1 MKASTTHSG
10 TARTR
15 AYTEGWAASILF
27 HAFGVAGAI
36 LLATNLK
43 LPPQPTPFTWEIA
56 MVEPVTNQSEPQ
68 PKPEPVKQ
76 PEPSVTE
83 PQPAAKEVT
92 KRPIEPIQKP
102 VQQQVR
108 EVRKTVQ
115 PVTRPVNQPQPTV
128 KPTKSAQTVQTAN
141 IRPVESRA
149 IEAQTYSVASTPMP
163 VEAQPA
169 VPSRTP
175 NVIEQTVAQSQAAPV
190 ETQAA
195 PVESQ
200 TASVKTREPIQST
213 TEVASLTPVR
223 EPSVVAQ
230 ARTGQIE
237 KTVTEVQPVSS
248 SSKPTVQ
255 SRTPV
260 AAEPTATP
268 SLREVAKAAVVEET
282 QPSPTITQN
291 VVAQSPSPITKTALT
306 HNRSIAAS
314 AQSRQSRGDYGW
326 LAELLWNRIEQLKR
340 YPAKARM
347 REWEGQVILLAV
359 ISNAGE
365 VTSVDIVK
373 SSGYEVLDENARDVL
388 RRASPIQLSRKF
400 DESQV
405 AIQIP
410 IDYRL
415 RH

>member
-1 MKASTTHSG
+1 MKASTTRSS
-10 TARTR
+10 TPQTR
-15 AYTEGWAASILF
+15 AYTEGWAASILL
-27 HAFGVAGAI
+27 HVFGMAGAI
-36 LLATNLK
+36 LLATSLK

-76 PEPSVTE
+76 PEPTVTE
-83 PQPAAKEVT
+83 PQPTVREVS

-102 VQQQVR
+102 VQPQVR

-115 PVTRPVNQPQPTV
+115 PVTRPINQPQPTV
-128 KPTKSAQTVQTAN
+128 KTTKSAQTVQTAT
-141 IRPVESRA
+141 IQPVESRA
-149 IEAQTYSVASTPMP
+149 IEAQTYSVASNPTP
-163 VEAQPA
+163 VESQPA
-169 VPSRTP
+169 VTSTTP

-190 ETQAA
+190 ETHAA

-200 TASVKTREPIQST
+200 TAPVTTRETIQAT
-213 TEVASLTPVR
+213 TEIASLTPAR
-223 EPSVVAQ
+223 EQTVVEQAQ
-230 ARTGQIE
+230 IGQVE
-237 KTVTEVQPVSS
+237 KTVTDVKPVSA

-260 AAEPTATP
+260 ATEPTPKP
-268 SLREVAKAAVVEET
+268 SLREVAKATVVEEA
-282 QPSPTITQN
+282 QPSPSIPQN
-291 VVAQSPSPITKTALT
+291 VVTQSVSPISKTALS

-314 AQSRQSRGDYGW
+314 SQTRQSRGDYGW
-326 LAELLWNRIEQLKR
+326 LAELLWHRIEQLKR

-365 VTSVDIVK
+365 VTSIDIVK
-373 SSGYEVLDENARDVL
+373 SSGYDVLDENARDVL

-415 RH
+415 RP